1 MSLLIVAP
9 EVPDAQG
16 LAQRLDGAG
25 LRVAGTSV
33 CHMLVRDSVRLAPEA
48 VVIEAAAVDAA
59 LLEALHLLD
68 TTAPRPVLL
77 FSVALEDETS
87 VASVLDAG
95 VQEVAAEPCDA
106 ALLRRLLPRA
116 RARFARDQRLRRELA
131 GAQARL
137 DERKWVDRA
146 KGVLMSARHLSEP
159 DAFALLRTASMQANL
174 RVGEVSRAVI
184 EAAEAADAV
193 NRAGQLRMLSQRMVK
208 SLALVQLGVERGAA
222 EAHLQ
227 ESVERAQANIERLD
241 NLTLEG
247 TALSLRQGTAAA
259 WQALQV
265 AIRDG
270 RGDGGRGD
278 GRGGGLSVDLAT
290 VDDRAGELLDQAEHL
305 TDALQQ
311 LSGRL
316 SLQVV
321 NLAGRQRMLSQRVA
335 KQSLLAGCLAGPAG
349 AEAAAGAMR
358 SVAEFDAALAQLERS
373 PLAGDEIRATLAVA
387 RGQWQR
393 LLEGVRGASGRE
405 GRVTLARESEA
416 LLQSFEHLTSLYEHS
431 MQVLLG

>member
-9 EVPDAQG
+9 EAAAAEG
-16 LAQRLDGAG
+16 LAQRLEAEGLPIAG
-25 LRVAGTSV
+25 GCA

-48 VVIEAAAVDAA
+48 VVVEAAVVDSG
-59 LLEALHLLD
+59 LLEALQLMAG
-68 TTAPRPVLL
+68 TAPRPVLL
-77 FSVALEDETS
+77 FGAALDDEAQLAA
-87 VASVLDAG
+87 VFDAG
-95 VQEVAAEPCDA
+95 VQEAAPEPCDA
-106 ALLRRLLPRA
+106 AALRRLLPRA
-116 RARFARDQRLRRELA
+116 RARFEREQRLRRELA

-184 EAAEAADAV
+184 EAAEAAEAV
-193 NRAGQLRMLSQRMVK
+193 NRAGQLRMLSQRIVK

-222 EAHLQ
+222 EAQLE
-227 ESVERAQANIERLD
+227 ESVERARANVDRLASLALAD
-241 NLTLEG
+241 AVLPLRED
-247 TALSLRQGTAAA
+247 TAIA
-259 WQALQV
+259 WQALQ
-265 AIRDG
+265 ALL
-270 RGDGGRGD
+270 
-278 GRGGGLSVDLAT
+278 GGGAAVDLAAA
-290 VDDRAGELLDQAEHL
+290 DDLASQLLERAERL
-305 TDALQQ
+305 TDTLQQ
-311 LSGRL
+311 LSGRR

-335 KQSLLAGCLAGPAG
+335 KQSLLAGCLPGPAG
-349 AEAAAGAMR
+349 VAAAAAVLG
-358 SVAEFDAALAQLERS
+358 SVAEFDAALIHLERS
-373 PLAGDEIRATLAVA
+373 PLASEEIRATLAVA

-393 LLEGVRGASGRE
+393 LLQAVRGVSLRD

-431 MQVLLG
+431 MQVLMG

>member
-9 EVPDAQG
+9 DVPAAQS
-16 LAQRLDGAG
+16 LAQRLEADG
-25 LRVAGTSV
+25 LRVAGTSA

-48 VVIEAAAVDAA
+48 VVVDVPVLDDAA
-59 LLEALHLLD
+59 LDALRLLDATAARPVVLFSPALADEAL
-68 TTAPRPVLL
+68 
-77 FSVALEDETS
+77 VA
-87 VASVLDAG
+87 AVLDAG
-95 VQEVAAEPCDA
+95 VQELALESCDTEQ
-106 ALLRRLLPRA
+106 LRQLLPRA
-116 RARFARDQRLRRELA
+116 RARFQRDQRLRRELVSA
-131 GAQARL
+131 HARL

-222 EAHLQ
+222 EAQLQ
-227 ESVERAQANIERLD
+227 ESAERAQANVERLD
-241 NLTLEG
+241 NLALEG
-247 TALSLRQGTAAA
+247 AVLSLRQGTAAA
-259 WQALQV
+259 WQGLQA

-270 RGDGGRGD
+270 SGV
-278 GRGGGLSVDLAT
+278 VDLAA
-290 VDDRAGELLDQAEHL
+290 VDGRAAQLLDQAEHL
-305 TDALQQ
+305 TDALQE
-311 LSGRL
+311 LSGRR

-335 KQSLLAGCLAGPAG
+335 KQSLLAGCLSGPAG
-349 AEAAAGAMR
+349 DAAAAAAMA

-393 LLEGVRGASGRE
+393 LLEGVRGASARE

-416 LLQSFEHLTSLYEHS
+416 LLQSFERLTSLYEHS

>member
-9 EVPDAQG
+9 DVPAAQS
-16 LAQRLDGAG
+16 LAQRLEADG
-25 LRVAGTSV
+25 LRVAGTSA

-48 VVIEAAAVDAA
+48 VVVDVPVLDDAA
-59 LLEALHLLD
+59 LDALRLLDATAARPVVLFSPALADEAL
-68 TTAPRPVLL
+68 
-77 FSVALEDETS
+77 VA
-87 VASVLDAG
+87 AVLDAG
-95 VQEVAAEPCDA
+95 VQELALESCDTEQ
-106 ALLRRLLPRA
+106 LRQLLPRA
-116 RARFARDQRLRRELA
+116 RARFQRDQRLRRELVS
-131 GAQARL
+131 AQARL

-222 EAHLQ
+222 EAQLQ
-227 ESVERAQANIERLD
+227 ESAERAQANVERLD
-241 NLTLEG
+241 NLALEG
-247 TALSLRQGTAAA
+247 AVLSLRQGTAAA
-259 WQALQV
+259 WQGLQA

-270 RGDGGRGD
+270 SG
-278 GRGGGLSVDLAT
+278 VDLAA
-290 VDDRAGELLDQAEHL
+290 VDGRAAQLLDQAEHL
-305 TDALQQ
+305 TDALQE
-311 LSGRL
+311 LSGRR

-335 KQSLLAGCLAGPAG
+335 KQSLLAGCLSGPAG
-349 AEAAAGAMR
+349 DAAAAAAMA

-393 LLEGVRGASGRE
+393 LLEGVRGASARE

-416 LLQSFEHLTSLYEHS
+416 LLQSFERLTSLYEHS

>member
-9 EVPDAQG
+9 EAAAAEG
-16 LAQRLDGAG
+16 LAQRLEAEGLPIAG
-25 LRVAGTSV
+25 GCA

-48 VVIEAAAVDAA
+48 VVVEAAVVDSG
-59 LLEALHLLD
+59 LLEALQLMAG
-68 TTAPRPVLL
+68 TAPRPVLL
-77 FSVALEDETS
+77 FGAALDDEAQLAA
-87 VASVLDAG
+87 VFDAG
-95 VQEVAAEPCDA
+95 VQEAAPEPCDA
-106 ALLRRLLPRA
+106 AALRRLLPRA
-116 RARFARDQRLRRELA
+116 RARFEREQRLRRELA

-184 EAAEAADAV
+184 EAAEAAEAV
-193 NRAGQLRMLSQRMVK
+193 NRAGQLRMLSQRIVK

-222 EAHLQ
+222 EAQLE
-227 ESVERAQANIERLD
+227 ESVERARANVDRLASLALAD
-241 NLTLEG
+241 AVLPLRED
-247 TALSLRQGTAAA
+247 TAIA
-259 WQALQV
+259 WQALQ
-265 AIRDG
+265 ALL
-270 RGDGGRGD
+270 
-278 GRGGGLSVDLAT
+278 GGGAAVDLAAA
-290 VDDRAGELLDQAEHL
+290 DDLASQLLERAERL
-305 TDALQQ
+305 TDTLQQ
-311 LSGRL
+311 LSGRR

-335 KQSLLAGCLAGPAG
+335 KQSLLAGCLPGPAG
-349 AEAAAGAMR
+349 VAAAAAVLG
-358 SVAEFDAALAQLERS
+358 SVAEFDAALIHLERS
-373 PLAGDEIRATLAVA
+373 PLASEEIRATLAVA

-393 LLEGVRGASGRE
+393 LLEAVRGVSLRD

-431 MQVLLG
+431 MQVLMG

>member
-9 EVPDAQG
+9 EAPDAQG
-16 LAQRLDGAG
+16 LAQRLEGAG

-48 VVIEAAAVDAA
+48 VVIEAPVVDPAM
-59 LLEALHLLD
+59 LEALRLLD
-68 TTAPRPVLL
+68 TTAPRPLLL
-77 FSVALEDETS
+77 FGAAIDDES
-87 VASVLDAG
+87 LLGAVLDAG

-131 GAQARL
+131 SAQARL

-146 KGVLMSARHLSEP
+146 KGLLMSARHLSEP

-222 EAHLQ
+222 EAQLQ
-227 ESVERAQANIERLD
+227 ESVERAQANVERLD
-241 NLTLEG
+241 NLALEG
-247 TALSLRQGTAAA
+247 AVLSLRQGTAAA
-259 WQALQV
+259 WQALQA
-265 AIRDG
+265 AI
-270 RGDGGRGD
+270 GDGRGD
-278 GRGGGLSVDLAT
+278 GRGDAGLAVDLAR
-290 VDDRAGELLDQAEHL
+290 VDELAGQLLDQAEHL
-305 TDALQQ
+305 TGALQQ

-335 KQSLLAGCLAGPAG
+335 KHALLAGCLAGPSG

-393 LLEGVRGASGRE
+393 LLEGVRGASARD

>member
-1 MSLLIVAP
+1 MPETAAADALADELRQSGWRVAAACACSNLVREAVRVAP
-9 EVPDAQG
+9 LGVVVQAAQ
-16 LAQRLDGAG
+16 A
-25 LRVAGTSV
+25 
-33 CHMLVRDSVRLAPEA
+33 
-48 VVIEAAAVDAA
+48 DAA
-59 LLEALHLLD
+59 LLAELALLQQARPL
-68 TTAPRPVLL
+68 PVLL
-77 FSVALEDETS
+77 FAPPAADAMPAAEAMEAAGLGHWVADPCTSGRLAVALP
-87 VASVLDAG
+87 V
-95 VQEVAAEPCDA
+95 
-106 ALLRRLLPRA
+106 A
-116 RARFARDQRLRRELA
+116 RALHGRLQALRQELA
-131 GAQARL
+131 GAQSRL

-146 KGVLMSARHLSEP
+146 KGVLMSARQLSEP

-222 EAHLQ
+222 EAQLQ
-227 ESVERAQANIERLD
+227 ESIERAQVNVERLD
-241 NLTLEG
+241 TLALDE
-247 TALSLRQGTAAA
+247 AVLSLRQGTAAA
-259 WQALQV
+259 WQGLQA

-270 RGDGGRGD
+270 SGV
-278 GRGGGLSVDLAT
+278 VDLAA
-290 VDDRAGELLDQAEHL
+290 VDGRAAQLLDQAEHL

-311 LSGRL
+311 LSGRR

-335 KQSLLAGCLAGPAG
+335 KQSLLAGCLSGPAG
-349 AEAAAGAMR
+349 DAAAAAAMA
-358 SVAEFDAALAQLERS
+358 SVAEFDAALTQLERS

-393 LLEGVRGASGRE
+393 LLEGVRGASARE

-416 LLQSFEHLTSLYEHS
+416 LLQSFERLTSLYEHS

>member
-9 EVPDAQG
+9 DEPAAQN
-16 LAQRLDGAG
+16 LAQRLEADG
-25 LRVAGTSV
+25 LRVAGVST

-48 VVIEAAAVDAA
+48 VVLEVPVVDELTIEA
-59 LLEALHLLD
+59 LRLLD
-68 TTAPRPVLL
+68 ASAARPVLL
-77 FSVALEDETS
+77 FCRALTDEASIAAALE
-87 VASVLDAG
+87 AG
-95 VQEVAAEPCDA
+95 IQELSLEACDA
-106 ALLRRLLPRA
+106 AQLRRLLPRA
-116 RARFARDQRLRRELA
+116 RARFEREQHLRRELA

-146 KGVLMSARHLSEP
+146 KGVLMSARQLSEP

-184 EAAEAADAV
+184 EAAEAAEAV

-208 SLALVQLGVERGAA
+208 GLALLQLGVERGAA
-222 EAHLQ
+222 EALLQ
-227 ESVERAQANIERLD
+227 ESTVRTQTIIDHLDALALDQA
-241 NLTLEG
+241 
-247 TALSLRQGTAAA
+247 ALPLREATTAA
-259 WQALQV
+259 WQALHSALRGALTGSAA
-265 AIRDG
+265 AIDLVG
-270 RGDGGRGD
+270 
-278 GRGGGLSVDLAT
+278 VDALAQQ
-290 VDDRAGELLDQAEHL
+290 LLEQAERL
-305 TDALQQ
+305 TDALQR

-335 KQSLLAGCLAGPAG
+335 KQSLLAGCLLGPAG
-349 AEAAAGAMR
+349 DAAAAGALA
-358 SVAEFDAALAQLERS
+358 SVAEFDAALVQLERS
-373 PLAGDEIRATLAVA
+373 PLAGDEIRSTLAIA

-393 LLEGVRGASGRE
+393 LLEGVRGASARD

-416 LLQSFEHLTSLYEHS
+416 LLQSFERLTSLYEHS

>member
-9 EVPDAQG
+9 EAAAAEG
-16 LAQRLDGAG
+16 LAQRLEAEGLPIAG
-25 LRVAGTSV
+25 GCA

-48 VVIEAAAVDAA
+48 VVVEAAVVDSG
-59 LLEALHLLD
+59 LLEALQLMAS
-68 TTAPRPVLL
+68 TAPRPVLL
-77 FSVALEDETS
+77 FGAALDDEAQLAA
-87 VASVLDAG
+87 VFDAG
-95 VQEVAAEPCDA
+95 VQEAAPEPCDA
-106 ALLRRLLPRA
+106 AALRRLLPRA
-116 RARFARDQRLRRELA
+116 RARFEREQRLRRELA

-184 EAAEAADAV
+184 EAAEAAEAV
-193 NRAGQLRMLSQRMVK
+193 NRAGQLRMLSQRIVK

-222 EAHLQ
+222 EAQLE
-227 ESVERAQANIERLD
+227 ESVERARANVDRLASLALAD
-241 NLTLEG
+241 AVLPLRED
-247 TALSLRQGTAAA
+247 TAIA
-259 WQALQV
+259 WQALQ
-265 AIRDG
+265 ALL
-270 RGDGGRGD
+270 
-278 GRGGGLSVDLAT
+278 GGGAAVDLAT
-290 VDDRAGELLDQAEHL
+290 ADDLASQLLEQAERL
-305 TDALQQ
+305 TDTLQQ
-311 LSGRL
+311 LSGRR

-335 KQSLLAGCLAGPAG
+335 KQSLLAGCLPGPAG
-349 AEAAAGAMR
+349 EAAAAAVLG
-358 SVAEFDAALAQLERS
+358 SVAEFDAALIHLERS
-373 PLAGDEIRATLAVA
+373 PLASEEIRATLAVA

-393 LLEGVRGASGRE
+393 LLEAVRGVSLRD

-431 MQVLLG
+431 MQVLMG

>member
-9 EVPDAQG
+9 EAAVAQG

-48 VVIEAAAVDAA
+48 VVIEAAAVDAG

-77 FSVALEDETS
+77 FSAALDDEDS
-87 VASVLDAG
+87 VAAVLDAG

-106 ALLRRLLPRA
+106 VLLRRLLPRA

-208 SLALVQLGVERGAA
+208 SLALVQLGIERGAA
-222 EAHLQ
+222 EAQLQ
-227 ESVERAQANIERLD
+227 ESVERAQANVDRLD
-241 NLTLEG
+241 HLTLEDSAQPLREG
-247 TALSLRQGTAAA
+247 TAVA
-259 WQALQV
+259 WQALQE
-265 AIRDG
+265 AI
-270 RGDGGRGD
+270 
-278 GRGGGLSVDLAT
+278 RGGGAVDLVMA
-290 VDDRAGELLDQAEHL
+290 DALAGRLLDQAEQL
-305 TDALQQ
+305 TDALQRV
-311 LSGRL
+311 SGRR

-335 KQSLLAGCLAGPAG
+335 KQSLLAGCLPGPAG
-349 AEAAAGAMR
+349 AAAAAAALS

-393 LLEGVRGASGRE
+393 LLEGVRGASGRD